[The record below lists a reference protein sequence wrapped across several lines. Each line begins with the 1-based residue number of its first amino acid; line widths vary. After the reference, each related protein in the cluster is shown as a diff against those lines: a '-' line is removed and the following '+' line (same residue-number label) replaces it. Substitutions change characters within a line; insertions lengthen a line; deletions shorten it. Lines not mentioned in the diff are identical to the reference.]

1 MTHSCDLSP
10 GPGGIQTVP
19 EQHLIKV
26 MSLLCSMGLDL
37 SM

>member
-10 GPGGIQTVP
+10 RPGGIQTVP

-26 MSLLCSMGLDL
+26 MSLCSMGLDL